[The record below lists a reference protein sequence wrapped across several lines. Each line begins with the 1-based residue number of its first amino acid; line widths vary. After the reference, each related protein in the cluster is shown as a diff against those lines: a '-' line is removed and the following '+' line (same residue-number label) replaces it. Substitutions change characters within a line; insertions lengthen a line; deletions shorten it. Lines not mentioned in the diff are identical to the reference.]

1 MLIKDT
7 DGLIYKIEA
16 ENVYEDFYKDKELF
30 NFSNYPI
37 DSTYYNN
44 RNSVKDF
51 VGLKS
56 KRD

>member
-1 MLIKDT
+1 MLIRDT
-7 DGLIYKIEA
+7 DSFIYKIEA
-16 ENVYEDFYKDKELF
+16 ENVYEDLYKDKELF

-44 RNSVKDF
+44 RNSVNDF
-51 VGLKS
+51 LGLKS

>member
-1 MLIKDT
+1 MLIRDT
-7 DGLIYKIEA
+7 DSFIYKIEA
-16 ENVYEDFYKDKELF
+16 ENVYEDLHKDKELF